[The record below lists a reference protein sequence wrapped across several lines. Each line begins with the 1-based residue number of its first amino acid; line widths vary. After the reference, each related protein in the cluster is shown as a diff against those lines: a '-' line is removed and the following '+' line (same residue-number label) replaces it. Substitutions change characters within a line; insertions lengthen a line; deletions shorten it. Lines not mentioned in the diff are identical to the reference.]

1 MPFDLDIIA
10 CEPTPIGLIYL
21 RRRPVLGD
29 SGEIVT
35 EIALDNQFLMSSGN
49 TKSERALSSL
59 ALEMHPG
66 TGLRVLVGGLGLGY
80 TAYEAL
86 RSERVAHVEVV
97 EYLAPVIDWLRK
109 GLMPLSRELNAEARL
124 TITEGDVYLRL
135 SQPQSAEGGQAPQ
148 SLHDLILIDVDHSP
162 DERLGPSNESF
173 YTAEGLARAKQCL
186 APGGVLA
193 VWSYAESSPFAD
205 ALREVFREVRVE
217 SSSFE
222 NRVLS
227 GEETNWL
234 FLARD

>member
-49 TKSERALSSL
+49 TKSERALSSF
-59 ALEMHPG
+59 ALEMHGG

-86 RSERVAHVEVV
+86 RSKRVARVEVV
-97 EYLAPVIDWLRK
+97 EYLAPVIDWLEK
-109 GLMPLSRELNAEARL
+109 GLMPLSRELNSDQRL
-124 TITEGDVYLRL
+124 TIAEGDVYLRL
-135 SQPQSAEGGQAPQ
+135 SQPPQSVQ

-162 DERLGPSNESF
+162 DERLGPSNASF
-173 YTAEGLARAKQCL
+173 YTAEGLALAKRHL

-205 ALREVFREVRVE
+205 ALRAVFREVRVE

-234 FLARD
+234 FFARD